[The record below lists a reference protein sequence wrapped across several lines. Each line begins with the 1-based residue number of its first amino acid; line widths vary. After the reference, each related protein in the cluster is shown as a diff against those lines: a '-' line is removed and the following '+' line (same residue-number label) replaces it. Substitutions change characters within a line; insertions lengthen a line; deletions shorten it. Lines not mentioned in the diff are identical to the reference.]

1 MIYLTIITLLFCI
14 VFFKIY
20 IKNFKREYFED
31 KKYIWSFTIGLC
43 LFEFFMI
50 GSLFDY
56 YGYIKFIKYF
66 FPLWAIGPTMFLYGL
81 RRLMVLQMEKEIDNY
96 NITLKK
102 FNVINNR
109 MNTLY
114 VICVLSVFL
123 LIFAIIDGRI

>member
-1 MIYLTIITLLFCI
+1 
-14 VFFKIY
+14 
-20 IKNFKREYFED
+20 
-31 KKYIWSFTIGLC
+31 
-43 LFEFFMI
+43 
-50 GSLFDY
+50 
-56 YGYIKFIKYF
+56 
-66 FPLWAIGPTMFLYGL
+66 MFLYGL